1 MNPAKP
7 ASSGSLCATRPAP
20 WYDAAM
26 VTLIPIEPLSDA
38 HAFLIVE
45 AFSKLFIN
53 GGGKEDGCGDGWDN
67 GIIYG
72 GDGDGDG
79 YGYNGDGY
87 GDGTIDDCD
96 KIPEEWRV
104 GP

>member
-1 MNPAKP
+1 
-7 ASSGSLCATRPAP
+7 
-20 WYDAAM
+20 M
-26 VTLIPIEPLSDA
+26 VTLIPIEPLDDA

-45 AFSKLFIN
+45 AFSKFFIN
-53 GGGKEDGCGDGWDN
+53 GGGQEDGCGDGWDN
-67 GIIYG
+67 GVADN

-87 GDGTIDDCD
+87 GDGLLDINGNAKC
-96 KIPEEWRV
+96 PEEWLV

>member
-1 MNPAKP
+1 M
-7 ASSGSLCATRPAP
+7 
-20 WYDAAM
+20 
-26 VTLIPIEPLSDA
+26 
-38 HAFLIVE
+38 LIVE
-45 AFSKLFIN
+45 AFNKLFIDR
-53 GGGKEDGCGDGWDN
+53 GGKEDGCGDGWDN
-67 GIIYG
+67 GVIYG

>member
-1 MNPAKP
+1 M
-7 ASSGSLCATRPAP
+7 TITFQQ
-20 WYDAAM
+20 
-26 VTLIPIEPLSDA
+26 VEPIDESHHDKIIA
-38 HAFLIVE
+38 

-53 GGGKEDGCGDGWDN
+53 WGGQEDGCGDGWDN
-67 GIIYG
+67 GGIYG

-87 GDGTIDDCD
+87 GDGLLDINGDAKC
-96 KIPEEWRV
+96 PEEWRV